1 MKKFTWMMLGAIFIT
16 LTASSFQIAAAQYET
31 SLPDYSSDEEGY
43 KIHLQLVVRDANGH
57 LVSVI
62 ESTNTGVLPAYLP
75 DGKLVE
81 GFVDYMFERKLQNN
95 YQIVTV
101 DNTKYEKA
109 MWTAGPSELE
119 PGVTVSTLRIL
130 ELCVHFKEY
139 GQMCLPTFWGQ
150 TDQIYLNVG
159 FTVTVQWTVLR
170 AIS

>member
-1 MKKFTWMMLGAIFIT
+1 MLGAIFIT

-81 GFVDYMFERKLQNN
+81 GFVDYMFGQKLQNN

-109 MWTAGPSELE
+109 RWTTGASELE
-119 PGVTVSTLRIL
+119 PGKTVSSIRIL
-130 ELCVHFKEY
+130 ELCAHFKEY
-139 GQMCLPTFWGQ
+139 GQMCIPSFWAQ
-150 TDQIYLNVG
+150 IDQIYLEVG
-159 FTVTVQWTVLR
+159 FTMTNQWTVLR
-170 AIS
+170 VMN